1 MKWDG
6 VGWGG
11 RRRDGTEWDRMG
23 WDRMRWQLKFILSI
37 TDRLQPHL
45 CLLVYFSPN
54 PRPALSDHSRIDG
67 GILSVWGFFLLVSS
81 WQHKKGTDF

>member
-1 MKWDG
+1 
-6 VGWGG
+6 
-11 RRRDGTEWDRMG
+11 MG
-23 WDRMRWQLKFILSI
+23 QYEMAAEIHTQHHRQAAATSVLI
-37 TDRLQPHL
+37 
-45 CLLVYFSPN
+45 CLLSPN